1 MRYHD
6 RLGEKEFRFESVDR
20 MECGIGTEPE
30 FPGKVTRCALFLH
43 EIDKTSL
50 VEAHMMI
57 FEKEITF
64 KSKKKNRIINMEIE
78 RTREN
83 LKNALRLRNCAFPA
97 RI

>member
-1 MRYHD
+1 
-6 RLGEKEFRFESVDR
+6 

-30 FPGKVTRCALFLH
+30 FPGKATRFASFLH
-43 EIDKTSL
+43 EIDKKSL

-57 FEKEITF
+57 FEKEITLR
-64 KSKKKNRIINMEIE
+64 SKKKDRIINMEIE